1 MAVYYRP
8 VPGIPPWVR
17 ERIDTQ
23 GLEVAISIIRG
34 EQTTA
39 TSNSDTT
46 NATAFSSFVST
57 MQSSGAFTRSHGATA
72 RLSVFSIT
80 PNIHASNP

>member
-23 GLEVAISIIRG
+23 GLDVAISIIRA
-34 EQTTA
+34 EAATA

-46 NATAFSSFVST
+46 NATAFNSFVST
-57 MQSSGAFTRSHGATA
+57 MQSSAAFTGTHGASA
-72 RLSVFSIT
+72 RNTFMVIRK
-80 PNIHASNP
+80 A